1 MGALTAGELTSE
13 SVLLPNIKG
22 IAFDDEPRKGNCRC
36 FQFTCFILL
45 YAQVRKQILG
55 AQQSLY
61 EASLRV
67 ETFLRVTLYVKF

>member
-1 MGALTAGELTSE
+1 MGALTVGELTSE

-22 IAFDDEPRKGNCRC
+22 IAFDDEPRKGRC

-67 ETFLRVTLYVKF
+67 ETCLRVTLYVKF